1 MRMKRPLLGLTLLGI
16 ALLVSASLLL
26 LVLDAGDASSD
37 PEPPPASGPGAVGA
51 GDPGDT
57 DEEGDDGDPD
67 GSSQEEGRDGEQRL
81 GDLDAQGP
89 HHPSD
94 IGPVP
99 ELDDEVV
106 AALEERIADAAP
118 LEDVSVAVAGPD
130 GVTQM
135 TYQADEPRVPA
146 STVKLLTAARAL
158 EVFDAD
164 HRFTTEVHATGP
176 VEDGVVEGDLVL
188 VGGGDPVL
196 GEPWQDDAN
205 PQRPRTPLEDL
216 TAELA
221 DDIDVVEG
229 AVLAD
234 ARILPHEPEPEGWRQ
249 RYLDRGHAGYS
260 SGLTINAG
268 RELFERGE
276 QLVGAPADDPALEA
290 ATVLIELL
298 EEEDVEVA
306 DDEPAHVD
314 DGLALEGSALAELDS
329 PPLEELLVYAVQE
342 SDNHLADGLWRL
354 AAAEEGE
361 GTWDSAE
368 ALTRSALARRGID
381 PTGAR
386 LPDGS
391 GLSRDARLTAR
402 QLVRLDAIER
412 AGPDGGLW
420 TELMAVAGESGTLR
434 RRLTGT
440 EAEGLLRGKTGT
452 LRDARSLTAHVQ
464 GPTGRWHLA
473 VMADELDGEAL
484 GEALPLIDD
493 LALILTR
500 DLLGCDLEGCN
511 EDEDVPT
518 SGHDHVS

>member
-1 MRMKRPLLGLTLLGI
+1 M
-16 ALLVSASLLL
+16 ASVISRVW
-26 LVLDAGDASSD
+26 LVLIVALAGPACAERISDRERFIQAWEAAGRADREALAEAIDAMPDYVLTPYLEFEFKRQTLDSISVDEMTRFLARYRDWSFAAGLETAWLRSLGRRGEFDDLARH
-37 PEPPPASGPGAVGA
+37 GRGA
-51 GDPGDT
+51 
-57 DEEGDDGDPD
+57 
-67 GSSQEEGRDGEQRL
+67 R
-81 GDLDAQGP
+81 DAQVRCWLARA
-89 HHPSD
+89 D
-94 IGPVP
+94 I
-99 ELDDEVV
+99 
-106 AALEERIADAAP
+106 AAGRHEGLADRIAE
-118 LEDVSVAVAGPD
+118 LW
-130 GVTQM
+130 
-135 TYQADEPRVPA
+135 
-146 STVKLLTAARAL
+146 
-158 EVFDAD
+158 
-164 HRFTTEVHATGP
+164 
-176 VEDGVVEGDLVL
+176 L
-188 VGGGDPVL
+188 VGRSQTDVCDPAFDWWRAQ
-196 GEPWQDDAN
+196 GYPTHDQGWQ
-205 PQRPRTPLEDL
+205 RFG
-216 TAELA
+216 LA
-221 DDIDVVEG
+221 
-229 AVLAD
+229 L
-234 ARILPHEPEPEGWRQ
+234 
-249 RYLDRGHAGYS
+249 
-260 SGLTINAG
+260 NAG
-268 RELFERGE
+268 RELFERGDD
-276 QLVGAPADDPALEA
+276 LVASPAEDPALEA

-298 EEEDVEVA
+298 EDADVAVA
-306 DDEPAHVD
+306 DDDPAHVD
-314 DGLALEGSALAELDS
+314 ADAEHDGEALATIES
-329 PPLEELLVYAVQE
+329 PPLDELLVHTVQE